1 MKSVPLFSCETYE
14 IYSTTVL
21 GVVLRF
27 GAYAG
32 HVIKFKV
39 CGLIYQ
45 HYIFLYCH
53 YYFDLQSDQIE
64 PRDTVTLTCEEWGML
79 HCKRIQEDPNEENFD
94 SPFSLLPA
102 LEDGYFADIKIT
114 ASNNKE
120 FKIHSCITQL
130 LGNDIPWQATPHPFT
145 GLSEDVLGTI
155 LLYIYAECLPENLTE
170 NTAKQVIKTAAQY
183 PSLGKLVNMCQ
194 MYLKNMALKQRKK
207 TIELHNKRSA
217 VAEICLW

>member
-39 CGLIYQ
+39 SGFTETVF
-45 HYIFLYCH
+45 FLLST
-53 YYFDLQSDQIE
+53 FLQSDQIE

-102 LEDGYFADIKIT
+102 LEDGYFSDIKLV

-120 FKIHSCITQL
+120 FKIHLCITQL

-170 NTAKQVIKTAAQY
+170 NTAKQVIKAAAQY

-207 TIELHNKRSA
+207 IMNTFPPILF
-217 VAEICLW
+217 L